1 MITFP
6 FFRVPTANVSMKAT
20 GHTHR
25 GIFHVVGTILDLKQS
40 LTNKEPTNVWL
51 KVNAIIVKMQGQ

>member
-1 MITFP
+1 
-6 FFRVPTANVSMKAT
+6 MKAT

-40 LTNKEPTNVWL
+40 LTNYMLGVCTTNVWL